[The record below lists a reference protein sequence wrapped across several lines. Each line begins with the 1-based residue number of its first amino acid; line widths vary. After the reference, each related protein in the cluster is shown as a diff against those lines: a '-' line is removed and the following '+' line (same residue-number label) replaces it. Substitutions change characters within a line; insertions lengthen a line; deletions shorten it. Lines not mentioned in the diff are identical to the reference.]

1 MDRIDLFRLFVRVVE
16 TGSFSRAALDLQVTQ
31 PTVTRQIAALEQ
43 RHGQRLFNRNTRRLS
58 LTEAGQR
65 YYERSRHV
73 LDAFE
78 ATEALADREASGLHG
93 RLRVAT
99 SVAFGRRVLTPMVLG
114 FMREHPGL
122 QLDLNLKDAYVDLV
136 AEGVDV
142 AVRLGTLADSSLVA
156 RRLGVNPW
164 ITVAA
169 PAYLSARG
177 EPRRPADL
185 AAHNVLVY
193 STVNRD
199 DRLHYTP
206 VAGGAATA
214 VRVQGSL
221 RANNLSALLAAVRE
235 GVGIAAL
242 PLYVAAASLA
252 EGKVVPVL
260 RQHAL
265 PGQEIHAVYP
275 SARLVTTKVTAL
287 IAFLEKAFA
296 REDWYAPRE
305 ASGPRR

>member
-43 RHGQRLFNRNTRRLS
+43 RHGERLFNRNTRRLS

-65 YYERSRHV
+65 YYERCRHV

-78 ATEALADREASGLHG
+78 ATEALSERAASGLSG

-99 SVAFGRRVLTPMVLG
+99 SVAFGRRVLTPVMLG

-169 PAYLSARG
+169 PVYLSARG

-206 VAGGAATA
+206 VGGGAAVA

-252 EGKVVPVL
+252 QGRVVPVL
-260 RQHAL
+260 RQFAL
-265 PGQEIHAVYP
+265 PAQEIHAVYP
-275 SARLVTTKVTAL
+275 SARLVTAKVTAL
-287 IAFLEKAFA
+287 IAFLERAFA
-296 REDWYAPRE
+296 REDCHSPEKHARH
-305 ASGPRR
+305 